1 MGRKR
6 QGKKKEKRGTGKKK
20 GQEKKRVYSN
30 LSRLCALENV
40 LFLTSFSRRCPQF
53 ALEPHFFFPSVA
65 LRLAP
70 SHAPWRPS
78 PGDFFIFIFWSIRR
92 LSYHFDNADS
102 YTTKNK
108 SRALFSSVQPAGIPN
123 PRKKNSSNSSSKNC
137 SAGHRTRT
145 EKKSRCCWHGIK
157 MSMNRRVPQ

>member
-53 ALEPHFFFPSVA
+53 ALEPHFFFLRSRSALPLPTRLGGLLLGIFSFSFFGPSA
-65 LRLAP
+65 AFPTIL
-70 SHAPWRPS
+70 
-78 PGDFFIFIFWSIRR
+78 
-92 LSYHFDNADS
+92 
-102 YTTKNK
+102 TT
-108 SRALFSSVQPAGIPN
+108 PT
-123 PRKKNSSNSSSKNC
+123 
-137 SAGHRTRT
+137 RTRPRT
-145 EKKSRCCWHGIK
+145 SLVPFFLLYNPQAYPTREKRTAAIAAARIAQLVIGLEQKKKVDVVGTGLKCL
-157 MSMNRRVPQ
+157 